1 MNNELVLDEKKQFIE
16 EIKRWVIL
24 DSQLKIVNEK
34 TKKMREMK
42 SDLSEKICKY
52 SDDNNISNN
61 KIKIT
66 DGELRFYEKKEYTP
80 LTFGYIEKSLTDI
93 VKDKEQ
99 VEYIIQY
106 LKQNREVKSS
116 QDIRRTYYKPMNR

>member
-1 MNNELVLDEKKQFIE
+1 MNNELVLDDKKQFIE
-16 EIKRWVIL
+16 DIKRWVIL

-116 QDIRRTYYKPMNR
+116 QDIRRTYYTPMNR